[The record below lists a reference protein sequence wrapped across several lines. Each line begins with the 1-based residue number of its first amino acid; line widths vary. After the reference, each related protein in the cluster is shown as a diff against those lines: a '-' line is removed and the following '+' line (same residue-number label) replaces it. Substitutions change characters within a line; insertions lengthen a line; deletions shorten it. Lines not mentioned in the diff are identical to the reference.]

1 MSKNNH
7 TNYSKY
13 SNKTAVEIT
22 PVVFDQLS
30 VETTPA
36 VVVADQTEVETI
48 TTVAVANQTEVEPP
62 AEPIDG
68 FVSGCKKLNVRI
80 EPSTTG
86 DIVCVVDEGV
96 TLMIDESASTNEWY
110 RVYTEAGAEGYC
122 MKQFVT
128 IKQ

>member
-1 MSKNNH
+1 MSHNNHKNN
-7 TNYSKY
+7 TNRVNYSKM
-13 SNKTAVEIT
+13 STT
-22 PVVFDQLS
+22 

-36 VVVADQTEVETI
+36 IAVVDQTEVEPI
-48 TTVAVANQTEVEPP
+48 PAIVTVDQTEVEPAP
-62 AEPIDG
+62 VKPIDG

-86 DIVCVVDEGV
+86 DIVCAVDEGT
-96 TLMIDESASTNEWY
+96 TLMIDESESTNEWY